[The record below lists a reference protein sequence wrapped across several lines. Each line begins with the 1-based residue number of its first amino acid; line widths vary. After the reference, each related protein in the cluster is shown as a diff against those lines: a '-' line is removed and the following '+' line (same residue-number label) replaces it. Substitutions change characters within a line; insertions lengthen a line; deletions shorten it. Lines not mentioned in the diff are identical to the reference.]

1 LDTNATKGH
10 YECKNNK
17 KVCVIDECDYKAHY
31 LDSAKNKC
39 IAKSTVKCADDEKV
53 DNAGKCQKNIKV
65 GPMNNCDLEM
75 TQDDINRDN
84 CIRGQDKKHSK
95 WENNKCVY
103 KKYVSLQ
110 GISVCTVCK
119 FNKYHINQIVKTM
132 EMYKTGFDE
141 YGNEVDI
148 NNVETMKNTPVV
160 RLWNQYLA
168 DPSICNVEF

>member
-1 LDTNATKGH
+1 MKKIFLVLSIILTASFVYAESDARFVSALKTCSP
-10 YECKNNK
+10 YESNGSRE
-17 KVCVIDECDYKAHY
+17 VQSIGADYK
-31 LDSAKNKC
+31 SQ
-39 IAKSTVKCADDEKV
+39 I
-53 DNAGKCQKNIKV
+53 V
-65 GPMNNCDLEM
+65 G
-75 TQDDINRDN
+75 
-84 CIRGQDKKHSK
+84 

-110 GISVCTVCK
+110 GLSLCTVCK

-132 EMYKTGFDE
+132 ETYKTGFDE

-148 NNVETMKNTPVV
+148 NNVEAIKNTPVV